1 MPRAK
6 TPRNNTSPN
15 KQVISMPEITSAPA
29 IRKNS
34 GSNAPTPID
43 LEAQIRQRAYE
54 LYEQR
59 GCTPGQET
67 EDWFRAEREVLA
79 RNNHQQSA

>member
-6 TPRNNTSPN
+6 TPRTNTSPN
-15 KQVISMPEITSAPA
+15 KQVIPMPEVTSAST
-29 IRKNS
+29 IRKNG
-34 GSNAPTPID
+34 GSAAPTPID
-43 LEAQIRQRAYE
+43 MEAQIRQRAYE
-54 LYEQR
+54 LYEER
-59 GCTPGQET
+59 GRTPGQES